1 MTCKNIKSELVHFIY
16 GEVTPEIKTDIK
28 EHLSICSE
36 CKREFDSLVNTREM
50 LNNWKDITPSEEF
63 QRILNESLKVCD
75 REEDVSNLEL
85 IKGAIFSMIKTL
97 SPGMCGMV
105 VTTFM
110 VLVMAAKVEIIN
122 LNPILLIICGVFWSG
137 IYSMVFDLAI
147 KNGSSSDK
155 VRMRELLGLNLKYS
169 VYFAFLALF
178 IGLILLLSLSIMS
191 YSQEFLYSFI
201 PLFISAYFIVRKVH
215 YSYVLHGIFLG
226 ILYILMIGPVLY
238 MQCLN
243 FQFSVYVLMI
253 LSSSLG
259 ALAGGATG
267 AWISSRVLFQVSRRH
282 V

>member
-215 YSYVLHGIFLG
+215 
-226 ILYILMIGPVLY
+226 
-238 MQCLN
+238 
-243 FQFSVYVLMI
+243 
-253 LSSSLG
+253 
-259 ALAGGATG
+259 
-267 AWISSRVLFQVSRRH
+267 
-282 V
+282 